1 MPHPKCEV
9 LIKDLWSDW
18 LLGHDLP
25 QSGYS
30 ESIQQLLHCEA
41 KLLRKHGVS
50 VSLLAA
56 VSKVRLQ
63 QHSTIFFFKEQG
75 LCLLAAISKV
85 RLQHS
90 IDLLMGR
97 VSVSLLAAI
106 SKVRLQHSI
115 DLLMSRVSVSLLA
128 ANSKVHLQ
136 QHSTDL
142 LMSRVS
148 VSLFAAVSK
157 ECPQEQSKMY
167 ATSTEQNH

>member
-1 MPHPKCEV
+1 MTSHSPAIVNP
-9 LIKDLWSDW
+9 SNSFSTAR
-18 LLGHDLP
+18 P
-25 QSGYS
+25 SSS
-30 ESIQQLLHCEA
+30 ENTGSLSL
-41 KLLRKHGVS
+41 
-50 VSLLAA
+50 SLLPSAKYA
-56 VSKVRLQ
+56 CNNTVPF
-63 QHSTIFFFKEQG
+63 FFFKEQG

-85 RLQHS
+85 RLQHN
-90 IDLLMGR
+90 IDLLMG
-97 VSVSLLAAI
+97 
-106 SKVRLQHSI
+106 
-115 DLLMSRVSVSLLA
+115 RVSVSLLA